1 MNNAEDTRFM
11 RLALREARK
20 GLGKTSPNP
29 CVGAVIVRNGEVIAK
44 GYHKKAGAPHAEI
57 NAINQA
63 RSPLAG
69 ATLYVT
75 LEPCNHTGKT
85 PPCTQALVEQGI
97 ARVVI
102 GMKDP
107 NPLVNGQGIAFLQS
121 KGVAVTSGLL
131 EQQCVEL
138 NGPFLKHI
146 RTGLPQLIMKAGVS
160 LDGRLNYLQG
170 KSGWITGQ
178 KSILESH
185 RLRDRVDGILVG
197 SNTVV
202 VDNPALTTRLPKKR
216 TKNPIRIILDSRLS
230 TSLTSEVY
238 LNIAQ
243 TPTWVFHSENVSVRR
258 IAEFEALGIRLFSIE
273 EDINGINLLEVVKI
287 LGREGLNSVMVE
299 GGGKV
304 HGAFLK
310 AQLFDYAY
318 LFYAP
323 VFAGDDGVSLIE
335 GVTGKD
341 QQGAPKLVP
350 VHYKRLGDDMLIS
363 GRIAYG

>member
-11 RLALREARK
+11 RLALREAKK
-20 GLGKTSPNP
+20 GLGRTSPNP

-44 GYHKKAGAPHAEI
+44 GYHKKAGTPHAEI

-63 RSPLAG
+63 RSSLAG
-69 ATLYVT
+69 ATMYVT

-85 PPCTQALVEQGI
+85 PPCTHALIEKGI
-97 ARVVI
+97 ARVVV

-107 NPLVNGQGIAFLQS
+107 NPLVNGKGIAFLQS
-121 KGVAVTSGLL
+121 KGIVVTSGLL
-131 EQQCVEL
+131 EQQCAEL

-170 KSGWITGQ
+170 KSGSITGQ

-202 VDNPALTTRLPKKR
+202 IDNPTLTARIPKKR
-216 TKNPIRIILDSRLS
+216 TKNPLRIILDSRLS
-230 TSLTSEVY
+230 TPLNSNVY
-238 LNIAQ
+238 LNVAQ
-243 TPTWVFHSENVSVRR
+243 VPTWVFHSENASVRR
-258 IAEFEALGIRLFSIE
+258 IADFQAMGIRLFAIK
-273 EDINGINLLEVVKI
+273 EDMNGINLLEVLKI
-287 LGREGLNSVMVE
+287 LGREGLSSVMVE
-299 GGGKV
+299 GGAKV

-323 VFAGDDGVSLIE
+323 LFAGDRGVSLID
-335 GVTGKD
+335 GVEGKD
-341 QQGAPKLVP
+341 KQSAPRLVA
-350 VHYKRLGDDMLIS
+350 VHYKRLGEDMLIS
-363 GRIAYG
+363 GQIVYV